1 MKKFL
6 SLVLALVMTMSL
18 VTVSAGAKDF
28 ADASDID
35 YDAAVDV
42 ISELGVVDGYS
53 DNSFR
58 PDNLLTRGA
67 AAKIICNLILGPTT
81 ANALSASTA
90 PFKDVP
96 TTNTFA
102 GYITY
107 CAQQGIIS
115 GYGDGTFRPTG
126 TLSGNAFMKMLLGA
140 LGYDSSIEHYTGSN
154 WQVNVI
160 KQASGIGLVDGNDNF
175 VGSNPVTRGEAALYA
190 YNMLQTT
197 MVEYDSTGTIVVGD
211 IQINTSSSRKEVENN
226 VDRNNTIEDDGKM
239 QFAEKYFSDLEK
251 VPGAKDVY
259 GRPSIT
265 WELDNE
271 EIGTYAEEADEV
283 YTEAVEVGDIYSD
296 LNLDEAVD
304 TRDIDYYVDGVDT
317 NAEYDIVRRGDDKY
331 GAQGVTT
338 EVYYDK
344 DTGVVTISEIN
355 TFLGIVTDDDYTQD
369 GDDGILVTVYGD
381 ASDTYFVK
389 NSGYEQDTVLLVQ
402 VADDEIQEVL
412 GEPETVEGSLSRI
425 GSKDGT
431 VKDVTVDSTKYPI
444 AAQYDP
450 TTDDDV
456 IDGENLDDLKV
467 DEDVTYR
474 LYLDQYDNVIA
485 IEVVDDNSVS
495 DLVYVYSSDVGT
507 VMDGRRVRYGVLAT
521 VVRMDG
527 TYEELVIGETDNSAN
542 IGTATTNLKPIT
554 DKITAGEF
562 GELSY
567 DEDDDLYSLVTL
579 DHAPDDDLSGDYTAV
594 NVGAVEFDEDDARVK
609 LPGSTGVTYYLDNQT
624 VYVFIDEDNP
634 AASPKDIDNIDGVE
648 VVVGGINYKSTSGKA
663 AFGDSREVE
672 AMAFLDTYSATSDN
686 ILYFKTDTKSGSTIA
701 KDVYGYEGYQVGSSE
716 KVEYAISDVSGVPGG
731 FKKTTK
737 LSGFYEYTEN
747 SKGYL
752 ELTKIAETAFAD
764 DDDSYLEDETLD
776 EIKNGILTWNGKKDS
791 GLVSGAVVVDLTD
804 ADKSSENTYGKNVT
818 SVTTLDRILDNDY
831 KVTVDLFSNKD
842 NEVEAIF
849 ITKIEGGKQIDDDE
863 DDTPA
868 DVEIIGFDAELK
880 TNTTTINLDVYGAAS
895 LTENQIG
902 DWLEEQGYKN
912 VKLENGKWSF
922 SSGKYQNYEV
932 TISVKQVFDLPT
944 PKAGDD
950 WFQIDSVSKEFIKNS
965 DQVTVVVSK
974 TSASSSDTF
983 DAGSYTVTLSGS
995 ITETATATISSDK
1008 KTLEISFTAPSSGIN
1023 ADLGEWTIGLA

>member
-140 LGYDSSIEHYTGSN
+140 LGYDSSLEGYTGSN

-160 KQASGIGLVDGNDNF
+160 KQAVGIGLDDGNDNF

-190 YNMLQTT
+190 YNMLQAT
-197 MVEYDSTGTIVVGD
+197 MVEYSNTSSVVVGD
-211 IQINTSSSRKEVENN
+211 ITVNTSATRSEVA
-226 VDRNNTIEDDGKM
+226 NTSTRTDGNIEDDELM
-239 QFAEKYFSDLEK
+239 QFAERYFTDLEK

-271 EIGTYAEEADEV
+271 EIGTYAEEADEI

-381 ASDTYFVK
+381 ASDTIFLK
-389 NSGYEQDTVLLVQ
+389 NGGYEQDTVLLVQ

-456 IDGENLDDLKV
+456 IDGVALGDLEV
-467 DEDVTYR
+467 NEDITYT
-474 LYLDQYDNVIA
+474 LYLDQYGNVIA
-485 IEVVDDNSVS
+485 AAVLDDNSVS

-527 TYEELVIGETDNSAN
+527 TYEELVIGETDGS
-542 IGTATTNLKPIT
+542 TTLSGAQAALKPIT
-554 DKITAGEF
+554 DEITAGEF

-567 DEDDDLYSLVTL
+567 DEDDDLYTLVTL
-579 DHAPDDDLSGDYTAV
+579 DKTSNPDLSDDYTAE
-594 NVGAVEFDEDDARVK
+594 NVGAVEFEEDDTRVTLSGK
-609 LPGSTGVTYYLDNQT
+609 THYLDGNT

-663 AFGDSREVE
+663 AIGDSREVE
-672 AMAFLDTYSATSDN
+672 AMAFLDTYNATSDN
-686 ILYFKTDTKSGSTIA
+686 ILYFKDGTKAGSTIA

-716 KVEYAISDVSGVPGG
+716 KVEYAISDVSGVVGG
-731 FKKTTK
+731 FKKTTP

-752 ELTKIAETAFAD
+752 ELEHISETAFAD
-764 DDDSYLEDETLD
+764 DEDIYMLGETLD
-776 EIKNGILTWNGKKDS
+776 GIKNGILTWAGAADS
-791 GLVSGAVVVDLTD
+791 ALVSGAVVVDLTD

-818 SVTTLDRILDNDY
+818 SVTTLSRIIDNGY
-831 KVTVDLFSNKD
+831 KVTADLFANKD

-849 ITKIEGGKQIDDDE
+849 ITKIAGNPRPE
-863 DDTPA
+863 DKPETP
-868 DVEIIGFDAELK
+868 DGEFEIIGFGGTVASSSSVD
-880 TNTTTINLDVYGAAS
+880 LDVYGDTDAVDADV
-895 LTENQIG
+895 IG
-902 DWLEEQGYKN
+902 DWLTDQGYTEVGNDGTKWTFKKGYSTYKDVTIN
-912 VKLENGKWSF
+912 VEPIYLIEKVTAGNSGVDRIVADKEYVNVGDTITFTLTRDAGFSGTYSTATCDGLTISGSATVDKVDSTTYTVSF
-922 SSGKYQNYEV
+922 TIGGTISDDIASVEV
-932 TISVKQVFDLPT
+932 TL
-944 PKAGDD
+944 
-950 WFQIDSVSKEFIKNS
+950 
-965 DQVTVVVSK
+965 
-974 TSASSSDTF
+974 
-983 DAGSYTVTLSGS
+983 
-995 ITETATATISSDK
+995 AT
-1008 KTLEISFTAPSSGIN
+1008 
-1023 ADLGEWTIGLA
+1023 

>member
-140 LGYDSSIEHYTGSN
+140 LGYDSSIEHYTGAN
-154 WQVNVI
+154 WQVNVV
-160 KQASGIGLVDGNDNF
+160 KQASGIGLLDGNSSF
-175 VGSNPVTRGEAALYA
+175 IGSNPVTRGEAALYA

-239 QFAEKYFSDLEK
+239 QFAERYFSDLEK
-251 VPGAKDVY
+251 IPGAKDVY

-296 LNLDEAVD
+296 LSLDETVD

-456 IDGENLDDLKV
+456 IDGVALGDLEV
-467 DEDVTYR
+467 NEDITYT
-474 LYLDQYDNVIA
+474 LYLDQYGNVIA
-485 IEVVDDNSVS
+485 AAVLDDNSVS
-495 DLVYVYSSDVGT
+495 DLVYVYTADIGT
-507 VMDGRRVRYGVLAT
+507 VMDGRRVKYGVLAT

-527 TYEELVIGETDNSAN
+527 TYEELVIGEAKALAN
-542 IGTATTNLKPIT
+542 LTAAESDSDL
-554 DKITAGEF
+554 TAIEGNISLDTF

-567 DEDDDLYSLVTL
+567 DEDDDIYSLTTIDKAVAATNN
-579 DHAPDDDLSGDYTAV
+579 LSGDYTDE
-594 NVGAVEFDEDDARVK
+594 NVGAVEFEADDARVSLNGK
-609 LPGSTGVTYYLDNQT
+609 THYLDGNT
-624 VYVFIDEDNP
+624 VYIFIDEDDP
-634 AASPKDIDNIDGVE
+634 SLDTAATRSIDNIDGVE

-663 AFGDSREVE
+663 AIGDSREVE
-672 AMAFLDTYSATSDN
+672 AMAFLDTYNATSDN
-686 ILYFKTDTKSGSTIA
+686 ILYFKDGTKAGSTIA

-716 KVEYAISDVSGVPGG
+716 KVEYAISDVTPGS
-731 FKKTTK
+731 FSKNTK

-752 ELTKIAETAFAD
+752 ELEHISETAFAD
-764 DDDSYLEDETLD
+764 DEDIYMLGETLD
-776 EIKNGILTWNGKKDS
+776 GIKNGILTWNTAKYS
-791 GLVSGAVVVDLTD
+791 ALVSGAVVVDLTD

-818 SVTTLDRILDNDY
+818 SVTTLSRIIDNGY
-831 KVTVDLFSNKD
+831 TVTADLFANKD

-849 ITKIEGGKQIDDDE
+849 ITKIAGNPRPEDEPELDDE
-863 DDTPA
+863 TQIVGLDIINDTTA
-868 DVEIIGFDAELK
+868 DLR
-880 TNTTTINLDVYGAAS
+880 VYTEDGSAAATMS
-895 LTENQIG
+895 EEQIG
-902 DWLEEQGYKN
+902 AWLEANGYTN
-912 VKLENGKWSF
+912 VSFKGSTWSF
-922 SSGKYQNYEV
+922 KKGYGEYEGV
-932 TISVKQVFDLPT
+932 TITQKQVYDT
-944 PKAGDD
+944 AGVT
-950 WFQIDSVSKEFIKNS
+950 WTSNVSRATTDGEGRYMSGDKVE
-965 DQVTVVVSK
+965 VVL
-974 TSASSSDTF
+974 TRTDGGTF
-983 DAGSYTVTLSGS
+983 KPSY
-995 ITETATATISSDK
+995 TISSVTGLGTRATGTA
-1008 KTLEISFTAPSSGIN
+1008 KTSSDGKTVTIEFTVGSSFTGTDS
-1023 ADLGEWTIGLA
+1023 WTFTMS